1 MKAVERFD
9 PDRETRFSTYAT
21 WWITESIMRGR
32 RDNKLG
38 FSVPVHL
45 DEAISK
51 FKKVVYELEQ
61 EKGFNVSP
69 KDVAKKMGV
78 SEEKVFNYYLCA
90 YDTFASLDQPVGA
103 QDETPSETLGD
114 FVPDQGQNVEDIVMK
129 NMLKSDI
136 EVILE
141 KLKPIEREVLEY
153 RYGLKTGD
161 TMTLNEVGK
170 IYGVTRERVRQ
181 IEANALRKARNRSY
195 KNKKAKG
202 LIEYN
207 K

>member
-1 MKAVERFD
+1 M
-9 PDRETRFSTYAT
+9 
-21 WWITESIMRGR
+21 
-32 RDNKLG
+32 
-38 FSVPVHL
+38 
-45 DEAISK
+45 
-51 FKKVVYELEQ
+51 FKN
-61 EKGFNVSP
+61 G
-69 KDVAKKMGV
+69 
-78 SEEKVFNYYLCA
+78 
-90 YDTFASLDQPVGA
+90 SL
-103 QDETPSETLGD
+103 
-114 FVPDQGQNVEDIVMK
+114 K

-181 IEANALRKARNRSY
+181 IEANALRKARHRSY
-195 KNKKAKG
+195 KNKKVKE